1 MAFSPTVAVSRAGKT
16 VTRRS
21 PIGFVSPAPAPP
33 GAAAS
38 PPAIC
43 IGREPSMV
51 TWPMPR
57 APIIPIMLSAAWS
70 LLSESTRK
78 LALVTTRSPAAAVGE
93 HHLAPA
99 RVEHGRPGDDQA
111 LAERDTQLDGAVHLR
126 AQELVGR
133 VRKLEA
139 DLRRARLCIQH
150 RRDVGDARREAL
162 LGVGGERERGLLADL
177 HERQLVLVDVAVDPD
192 GREIGELV
200 ERHAGLHP
208 LAGDRHLLDDD
219 ARDGRV
225 DGERAPRLPA
235 LLELAHLLRREV
247 PETEPLAA
255 GARERSRGHPR
266 LGERALPEPPLRLA
280 REEVLA
286 LRGQE
291 LRAVE
296 GEERIALADGLP
308 GVVRVKLLDEAAH
321 LERHLS
327 EPALVEV
334 EPADGADHLLD
345 RAALGRAPGE
355 ADRLLLGGVETDR
368 GARELGRLVDG
379 EGGARQGGEDDERER
394 AGHGRSSRGSSPPT
408 AVSRPA

>member
-1 MAFSPTVAVSRAGKT
+1 MVSVRLAC
-16 VTRRS
+16 
-21 PIGFVSPAPAPP
+21 P
-33 GAAAS
+33 
-38 PPAIC
+38 
-43 IGREPSMV
+43 
-51 TWPMPR
+51 
-57 APIIPIMLSAAWS
+57 LSS
-70 LLSESTRK
+70 S
-78 LALVTTRSPAAAVGE
+78 
-93 HHLAPA
+93 
-99 RVEHGRPGDDQA
+99 
-111 LAERDTQLDGAVHLR
+111 
-126 AQELVGR
+126 
-133 VRKLEA
+133 
-139 DLRRARLCIQH
+139 
-150 RRDVGDARREAL
+150 
-162 LGVGGERERGLLADL
+162 
-177 HERQLVLVDVAVDPD
+177 
-192 GREIGELV
+192 
-200 ERHAGLHP
+200 
-208 LAGDRHLLDDD
+208 
-219 ARDGRV
+219 
-225 DGERAPRLPA
+225 
-235 LLELAHLLRREV
+235 AHLLRREV

-266 LGERALPEPPLRLA
+266 LGERALPEPPFRLA

-379 EGGARQGGEDDERER
+379 EGGARQRGEDDERER
-394 AGHGRSSRGSSPPT
+394 AAELDRKS
-408 AVSRPA
+408 